1 LRHNF
6 LYDSPHHHACSFAVC
21 TVYFF
26 NKANQT
32 EKVFDAEECSPSR
45 DGNEWVL
52 WCNVRPTKWYR
63 RFAPL
68 RVEKENTTLTRYSP
82 YVIYFKL
89 AISIWMKRVDD
100 PEGFVVKVLLGCSC
114 MI

>member
-1 LRHNF
+1 
-6 LYDSPHHHACSFAVC
+6 V
-21 TVYFF
+21 
-26 NKANQT
+26 
-32 EKVFDAEECSPSR
+32 
-45 DGNEWVL
+45 
-52 WCNVRPTKWYR
+52 
-63 RFAPL
+63 PL